1 MKAPVIAFCVGIC
14 CSLFFGTY
22 LSGFVRA
29 QSAEVVKLQ
38 AEISE
43 RNERLKEIDAE
54 IKQYQGELLKVGAEK
69 STLQR
74 AINTLELER
83 KKTAADIAYT
93 QNRIGSTDLEINKL
107 NLEVNKMQD
116 SIDKNKD
123 AIAEIIRELNA
134 SDQDTLLL
142 ALLRTENISE
152 LWDNIEQLD
161 SVKNAMHTRVQELTT
176 LKADVEEKRADEQ
189 DKRNGLVK
197 LKSQYSDQQTLLANN
212 KQEKDQLLKTTKNQ
226 EAAYQ
231 ALLAEKQAAKDK
243 FEQEL
248 RGLESKLKFILDPNT
263 IPTNGSQVFAW
274 PIDNVRITQFFGDT
288 EFARTGAYSGR
299 GHNGIDIG
307 VARGSIVRSALA
319 GKVIAINTQVA
330 PMCQYGKWVLVR
342 HANGLTTLY
351 AHLSLVSVESGQEV
365 GTGETVGYSGD
376 TGYATGP
383 HLHFTVYASGAVN
396 FTQYTCNSGVT
407 LTIPVSAPSGY
418 LNPMNYLPPA
428 P

>member
-396 FTQYTCNSGVT
+396 FTQYTCNSGIT